1 MDKLIIVIYIG
12 AEGLSY
18 NTVFETG
25 ESILKAVNNSSP
37 DIIAY
42 AIPDNSSKEIR
53 VECLNPKLMT
63 EQEYVDVNKKLNK
76 IEDAL
81 KNITNLNV

>member
-18 NTVFETG
+18 NTVFEMG
-25 ESILKAVNNSSP
+25 ESILKSVNNSSP

-63 EQEYVDVNKKLNK
+63 EQEYADVKTKLEK
-76 IEDAL
+76 IDKAME
-81 KNITNLNV
+81 NIPNLNV